1 MAILPGHDFISRF
14 FTPQQLF
21 WISFSQYL
29 VGAIAVAVFFRLV
42 ANSYLYL
49 WKGAKYRVLPL
60 LVFYLLSMTLVIF
73 RFYADIWYF
82 VVPLHKVIFIGFSQI
97 SCKFCL
103 GLVQTWI
110 IVELCLQIS
119 YSIKVARELE
129 NG

>member
-29 VGAIAVAVFFRLV
+29 VAAIAVAVFFLLV

-60 LVFYLLSMTLVIF
+60 LVFYLLSMTLVIL
-73 RFYADIWYF
+73 RFYGAIWFF
-82 VVPLHKVIFIGFSQI
+82 VVHKIIFIAYFPI
-97 SCKFCL
+97 TCKFCL
-103 GLVQTWI
+103 GLMQTWI
-110 IVELCLQIS
+110 MVELCL
-119 YSIKVARELE
+119 
-129 NG
+129 